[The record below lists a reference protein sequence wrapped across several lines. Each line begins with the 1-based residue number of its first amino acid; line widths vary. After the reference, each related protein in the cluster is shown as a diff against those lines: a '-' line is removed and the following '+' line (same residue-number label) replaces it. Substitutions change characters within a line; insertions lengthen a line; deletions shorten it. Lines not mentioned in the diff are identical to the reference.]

1 MTKRKIPGMAV
12 LRDIKRQIHRQ
23 EKEKK
28 KKQRKEVFNQRYN
41 ATKKAKFIDKE
52 DVNINTFRAI
62 PKSVILELGLSKAA
76 LAIYPVL
83 CAKADFEKNNFFQIS
98 QENIAF
104 YSGVSES
111 NVRKAIAE
119 LEGAGLLSKEKITEG
134 TRHFYVY
141 KVTFYRRPEL
151 EANEQRGN
159 AIYFYNCIIDNGI
172 WAKLKP
178 RAKVLYLTMRAVAKQ
193 DIDLY
198 SVIEGEDYGGD
209 WTGLN
214 YDDYI
219 RNRKWDVC
227 NISLSK
233 LCRLAKIER
242 TNLTPVL
249 EELERY
255 ELIERVGRWI
265 KVYLRPGR
273 LLKHKTTLTSNLNS
287 KIERF
292 EQNEGKQN
300 KNSRLN
306 SKMEGEQDNSR
317 YVSLAER
324 LASIIRSHKRINV
337 TAQRIASWANEIRK
351 LVEIDGVSIQRIE
364 TALDWYEE
372 NIGGAYVPVI
382 ESGASLRSKFINL
395 ERAMRRGYP

>member
-1 MTKRKIPGMAV
+1 V
-12 LRDIKRQIHRQ
+12 Q
-23 EKEKK
+23 
-28 KKQRKEVFNQRYN
+28 
-41 ATKKAKFIDKE
+41 
-52 DVNINTFRAI
+52 
-62 PKSVILELGLSKAA
+62 
-76 LAIYPVL
+76 
-83 CAKADFEKNNFFQIS
+83 KADFEKNNSFQIS

-151 EANEQRGN
+151 EANEQRGD

-172 WAKLKP
+172 WAELKP
-178 RAKVLYLTMRAVAKQ
+178 RGKVLYLTLRAVAKQ
-193 DIDLY
+193 NIDLY

-214 YDDYI
+214 YNDYI

-227 NISLSK
+227 DISLSK

-255 ELIERVGRWI
+255 KLIERVGRWI

-273 LLKHKTTLTSNLNS
+273 LLRHKTTLTSNLNS

-317 YVSLAER
+317 HVPLAER
-324 LASIIRSHKRINV
+324 LASIIRSHKRVNV
-337 TAQRIASWANEIRK
+337 TSRKIASWANEIRK

-372 NIGGAYVPVI
+372 NIGGGYVPVI
-382 ESGASLRSKFINL
+382 ESGSSLRSKFINL
-395 ERAMRRGYP
+395 ERAMRRGCP